1 MMLPATLWGWPM
13 SRLFRLR
20 VVSLVV
26 AVLLVAGCTGR
37 SGSGSGGLPSGCGH
51 QAPGPD
57 AAPVAFV
64 ASGRAWAVSAAGE
77 TPVCLF
83 EVADPGPFQWGPRGD
98 RVVLAGLEVKG
109 VGSSSSR
116 PKGQL
121 DPSVVAWGRPVGKAI
136 AFIPPGGAR
145 LDKAEIGGGQ
155 VVPVR
160 PPAGVAYTEV
170 VYHPSGR
177 AIAYVTHE
185 GARWHLWMS
194 TNTGQS
200 ATRLQTSEQQI
211 GPIAFS
217 FSGHNLYHAVRL
229 TSGGWKVHSYNLL
242 DRRATG
248 VLWQGRGPVQRLVA
262 PKEPGRTPRLAL
274 DVGGGCGDR
283 QALLSRL
290 DGGPGVPL
298 LPAAGTPTTAIGWLD
313 ASRVLVGAGG
323 CGQPMTLWVTDING
337 DAPVQVATGAD
348 QAAVRHPDLTPTP
361 GLPAFADRIEPAPA

>member
-1 MMLPATLWGWPM
+1 M

-20 VVSLVV
+20 VISL
-26 AVLLVAGCTGR
+26 AATVLLMAGCTSR
-37 SGSGSGGLPSGCGH
+37 SGGGGAGLPSGCDH
-51 QAPGPD
+51 RAPSPA

-64 ASGRAWAVSAAGE
+64 ANGRAWAVSAAGG

-109 VGSSSSR
+109 VGSSASR
-116 PKGQL
+116 TRSQV
-121 DPSVVAWGRPVGKAI
+121 DPSMVAWGRPIGKAI

-145 LDKAEIGGGQ
+145 LDKAEIGGSR
-155 VVPVR
+155 VVAVR
-160 PPAGVAYTEV
+160 PPAGAAYTDV
-170 VYHPSGR
+170 LYHPSGR

-185 GARWHLWMS
+185 GARWNLWMS

-200 ATRLQTSEQQI
+200 ATRLQTSGQQI

-229 TSGGWKVHSYNLL
+229 TNGGWKVHSYNLL

-262 PKEPGRTPRLAL
+262 PKDRGRTPRLAL
-274 DVGGGCGDR
+274 DVGGGCDDR

-298 LPAAGTPTTAIGWLD
+298 LPAAGAPTTAIGWLD
-313 ASRVLVGAGG
+313 GSHVVVGAGG

-337 DAPVQVATGAD
+337 GAPVQVATGAE

-361 GLPAFADRIEPAPA
+361 ELPAFADRIEPAPA

>member
-1 MMLPATLWGWPM
+1 M
-13 SRLFRLR
+13 SGPFRLR
-20 VVSLVV
+20 VVPLVAAV
-26 AVLLVAGCTGR
+26 VLLVAGCTSR
-37 SGSGSGGLPSGCGH
+37 SGGGGGGGGGLPSGCDQ

-64 ASGRAWAVSAAGE
+64 GDGRAWAVGPQGG

-83 EVADPGPFQWGPRGD
+83 EVTSPGPFQWGPRGD

-109 VGSSSSR
+109 VGSSVSR
-116 PKGQL
+116 PGGTL
-121 DPSVVAWGRPVGKAI
+121 DPAVVAWGRPVGKAI
-136 AFIPPGGAR
+136 VFIPPGRDR
-145 LDKAEIGGGQ
+145 LDKAEVGGQ

-160 PPAGVAYTEV
+160 PVEDLTYTEV

-177 AIAYVTHE
+177 AIAYVTRD
-185 GARWHLWMS
+185 GGGRWGLWMA

-200 ATRLQTSEQQI
+200 ATRLQTSGQQV

-217 FSGHNLYHAVRL
+217 FSGRNLYHAVGL
-229 TSGGWKVHSYNLL
+229 AGAGWKVHSYNLL

-248 VLWQGRGPVQRLVA
+248 VLWQGSGPVQRLVA

-274 DVGGGCGDR
+274 DVGAGCGDR
-283 QALLSRL
+283 RALLSRL
-290 DGGPGVPL
+290 DGGPGTPL
-298 LPAAGTPTTAIGWLD
+298 LPDADTPSTAIGWLD
-313 ASRVLVGAGG
+313 ASHVLVGAGG

-337 DAPVQVATGAD
+337 GAPVRVADGAE

-361 GLPAFADRIEPAPA
+361 GLPPFADRIEPAPA

>member
-1 MMLPATLWGWPM
+1 M
-13 SRLFRLR
+13 SRLLRLR
-20 VVSLVV
+20 VVPLAA
-26 AVLLVAGCTGR
+26 AVLLVAGCTSR
-37 SGSGSGGLPSGCGH
+37 SGGGGGGLPSGCDQ
-51 QAPGPD
+51 QAPSPD

-64 ASGRAWAVSAAGE
+64 ANGRAWAVSAAGG

-109 VGSSSSR
+109 VGSSASR
-116 PKGQL
+116 PRSQV

-145 LDKAEIGGGQ
+145 LDKAEIGGSQ

-160 PPAGVAYTEV
+160 PPAGAAYTEV

-177 AIAYVTHE
+177 AIAYVTHDGE
-185 GARWHLWMS
+185 RWDLSMA

-200 ATRLQTSEQQI
+200 ATRLQTSGQPI

-217 FSGHNLYHAVRL
+217 FSGHNLYHAARL
-229 TSGGWKVHSYNLL
+229 TGGGWKVHSYNLL

-262 PKEPGRTPRLAL
+262 PKERGRTPQLAV

-290 DGGPGVPL
+290 DGGPGAPL
-298 LPAAGTPTTAIGWLD
+298 LPGAGAPTSAIGWLD
-313 ASRVLVGAGG
+313 ASHVLVGSGG
-323 CGQPMTLWVTDING
+323 CGRPMTLWVTDTNG
-337 DAPVQVATGAD
+337 GAPVRVADGAE

>member
-1 MMLPATLWGWPM
+1 M

-26 AVLLVAGCTGR
+26 AVVLVAGCTGR
-37 SGSGSGGLPSGCGH
+37 SGGESGGLPSGCDH

-64 ASGRAWAVSAAGE
+64 ANGRAWAVSAAGGR
-77 TPVCLF
+77 PVCLF

-109 VGSSSSR
+109 VGSSAAR
-116 PKGQL
+116 PRSQR
-121 DPSVVAWGRPVGKAI
+121 DPSVVAWGRPIGKAI
-136 AFIPPGGAR
+136 AFIPPGGAQ
-145 LDKAEIGGGQ
+145 LDKAEIGGSQ

-160 PPAGVAYTEV
+160 PPAGAAYTDV

-177 AIAYVTHE
+177 AIAYVTHG
-185 GARWHLWMS
+185 GARWQLWMS

-200 ATRLQTSEQQI
+200 ATRLQISGQQI
-211 GPIAFS
+211 GPIGFS

-229 TSGGWKVHSYNLL
+229 ANGGWKVHSYNLL
-242 DRRATG
+242 DRHATG
-248 VLWQGRGPVQRLVA
+248 VLWQGRGPVQQLVA
-262 PKEPGRTPRLAL
+262 PKDRGRTPRLAL
-274 DVGGGCGDR
+274 DVGGGCGNR

-290 DGGPGVPL
+290 EGGSGVPL

-313 ASRVLVGAGG
+313 ASHVLVGAGG

-337 DAPVQVATGAD
+337 GAPVRVATGAE
-348 QAAVRHPDLTPTP
+348 QAAVRHPDPTPTP
-361 GLPAFADRIEPAPA
+361 ELPAFADRIEPAPA

>member
-1 MMLPATLWGWPM
+1 M
-13 SRLFRLR
+13 SRPFLLR
-20 VVSLVV
+20 AVPLAAV
-26 AVLLVAGCTGR
+26 VLLAAGCTGGS
-37 SGSGSGGLPSGCGH
+37 SGARGGLPSGCDQ
-51 QAPGPD
+51 QAPGPA

-64 ASGRAWAVSAAGE
+64 AGGRAWAVGPRGG

-83 EVADPGPFQWGPRGD
+83 TVADPGPFQWGPRGD
-98 RVVLAGLEVKG
+98 RVVLAGLQVKG
-109 VGSSSSR
+109 VGSSASR
-116 PKGQL
+116 PRGSL
-121 DPSVVAWGRPVGKAI
+121 DPTVVAWGRPVGKAI
-136 AFIPPGGAR
+136 AFVPPGGAR
-145 LDKAEIGGGQ
+145 LDKAEVGSGQ

-160 PPAGVAYTEV
+160 PPDGAAYTEV
-170 VYHPSGR
+170 AYHPSGR
-177 AIAYVTHE
+177 AVAYVTHE
-185 GARWHLWMS
+185 GARWVLWMS

-200 ATRLQTSEQQI
+200 ATRLQSSGEQI

-229 TSGGWKVHSYNLL
+229 ADGGWKVHSYNLL

-290 DGGPGVPL
+290 DGGPGAPL
-298 LPAAGTPTTAIGWLD
+298 LPGAGAPTSAIGWLD
-313 ASRVLVGAGG
+313 GSHVLVGSGG
-323 CGQPMTLWVTDING
+323 CGRPMTLWVTDVNG
-337 DAPVQVATGAD
+337 GAPVKVAGGAER
-348 QAAVRHPDLTPTP
+348 AAVRHPDLTPTP